1 MWEVLFK
8 AWSLRIS
15 VTISVTLILL
25 KKRRFLFYNLNLQV
39 NRFAFSL
46 IREHFFHNLD
56 YFVRVKYTISF
67 LKDSIFYL
75 FQIKKVINETKH

>member
-8 AWSLRIS
+8 AWSLRIC
-15 VTISVTLILL
+15 VTISVTLLLL

-46 IREHFFHNLD
+46 IREHVFDNLD
-56 YFVRVKYTISF
+56 YFVRVKNTISF
-67 LKDSIFYL
+67 LKDSFFYL
-75 FQIKKVINETKH
+75 FQINKVIDETKH